1 MSQDGEKTGAWLGA
15 VNSGA
20 VAADSCVTAASSHL
34 GVDDL
39 SSQPP
44 VETYWLVRET
54 DSQVNHNCDATTHE
68 NHVLLDDINI

>member
-44 VETYWLVRET
+44 VETVGAGFQEGCST
-54 DSQVNHNCDATTHE
+54 K
-68 NHVLLDDINI
+68 NIFLKYFC